1 MPPVRAS
8 RWSASAER
16 TWADAEAFG
25 IRGAYFHNSW
35 QAVNVRS
42 VLEPTRRTKVSGVRQ
57 LANRDLTQVLRVLDT
72 DPVAS
77 CMVAA
82 RLQEYGLDTR
92 GGYGELWSRGG
103 PGNSL
108 CFSGANL
115 VPLRGAPDDLRAFA
129 DRAVRGPRICS
140 SIVGRRELA
149 LPLWEL
155 LAQRWGPARELRA
168 EQPLLALD
176 RTASAAPDLRVRR
189 VRPEELDRYLVAAI
203 AMFTEEIGVDPRA
216 GDGGRSYRRRVAGLI
231 ESGRAW
237 ARFEDGEVVYKAEVG
252 SLSRR
257 TGQIQGV
264 WVHPERRGEGVGTA
278 GTAAVANAVVASGRT
293 ASLYVNCYNEVARR
307 AYATVGFRQIATFA
321 TVLLD

>member
-1 MPPVRAS
+1 MIVR
-8 RWSASAER
+8 
-16 TWADAEAFG
+16 T
-25 IRGAYFHNSW
+25 
-35 QAVNVRS
+35 
-42 VLEPTRRTKVSGVRQ
+42 VLEPTRRTKVSGARQ

-82 RLQEYGLDTR
+82 RLQEFGLDGR
-92 GGYGELWSRGG
+92 GSYGELWSRGG
-103 PGNSL
+103 PAVSL

-115 VPLRGAPDDLRAFA
+115 VPLRGTRDDLRAFA
-129 DRAVRGPRICS
+129 ERAIRGPRVCS
-140 SIVGRRELA
+140 SVVGRRELA

-155 LAQRWGPARELRA
+155 LVDHWGPARELRT
-168 EQPLLALD
+168 EQPLLALEH
-176 RTASAAPDLRVRR
+176 TASAAPDLQVRR

-203 AMFTEEIGVDPRA
+203 AMFTEEIGVDPRV
-216 GDGGRSYRRRVAGLI
+216 GDGGRSYRRRVAHLI

-237 ARFEDGEVVYKAEVG
+237 ARFDDGEVVYKAEVG

-264 WVHPERRGEGVGTA
+264 WVHPERRSAGLGTA

-293 ASLYVNCYNEVARR
+293 ASLYVNSYNDVARR
-307 AYATVGFRQIATFA
+307 AYAKVGFRQIATFA
-321 TVLLD
+321 TVLVD

>member
-1 MPPVRAS
+1 M
-8 RWSASAER
+8 
-16 TWADAEAFG
+16 
-25 IRGAYFHNSW
+25 
-35 QAVNVRS
+35 RS
-42 VLEPTRRTKVSGVRQ
+42 VLEPTRRTKPSGARQ

-82 RLQEYGLDTR
+82 RLQEYGLDAR
-92 GGYGELWSRGG
+92 GVYGELWSRGG
-103 PGNSL
+103 PGDSL

-115 VPLRGAPDDLRAFA
+115 VPLRGGPEDLRAFA
-129 DRAVRGPRICS
+129 DRAVRGARVCS
-140 SIVGRRELA
+140 SVVGRRELA

-155 LAQRWGPARELRA
+155 LSEHWGPPRELRDD
-168 EQPLLALD
+168 QPLLALEK
-176 RTASAAPDLRVRR
+176 TAGIAPDLKVRR
-189 VRPEELDRYLVAAI
+189 VRPDEIDRYLVAAV

-216 GDGGRSYRRRVAGLI
+216 GDGGRSYRRRVASLI

-237 ARFEDGEVVYKAEVG
+237 ARFEDGEVVFKAEVG
-252 SLSRR
+252 ALSRR

-264 WVHPERRGEGVGTA
+264 WVHPDYRGQGYGTA
-278 GTAAVANAVVASGRT
+278 GTAAVANVVVASGRT

-307 AYATVGFRQIATFA
+307 AYDKVGFQQVATFA